1 MKTIIKVL
9 RKNGTDNE
17 MKTILK
23 VFFVKEG
30 TDNEM
35 KAILKVFRK
44 KTENK

>member
-1 MKTIIKVL
+1 
-9 RKNGTDNE
+9 